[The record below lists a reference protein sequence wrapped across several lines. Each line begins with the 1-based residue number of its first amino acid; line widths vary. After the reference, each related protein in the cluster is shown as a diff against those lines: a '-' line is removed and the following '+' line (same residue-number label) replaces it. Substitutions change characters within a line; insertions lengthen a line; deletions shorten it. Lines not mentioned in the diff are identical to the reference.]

1 MKRSRGQVAPAARR
15 SRRHHLSARPLRAA
29 TVEPVSEYS
38 EGQRKPRVAVV
49 FGGRSSEH
57 AISCVTAAN
66 VLQVIDRDK
75 YDVVPVGIS
84 TSGHWVLESG
94 DPERLSITDG
104 KLPEVDVTAMPVLF
118 GANRELVVSEPGQVP
133 STLGAVDV
141 VFPLL
146 HGPWGEDGTIQGLLE
161 MSDIRYVGSGV
172 LASAV
177 GMDKHYM
184 KVVFQGAGLEVTPY
198 VVIRDR
204 DWIRDPEACRA
215 AVDALGYPVFV
226 KPCRG
231 GSSLGI
237 SKVNSRDELDEAV
250 AVARAH
256 DPKVIVEASAKSPR
270 EIEVGVLGGPAGSD
284 PEASVC
290 GEIAVSGG
298 GHAFYDFE
306 TKYLPEGEEYTALSV
321 PADLPSEIA
330 DEIRAKALIAFDAIE
345 AEGLA
350 RVDFF
355 LDADDRVVINE
366 INTMPG
372 FTPTSMFP
380 RLWAASGKDY
390 ATLVEH
396 LLTLAMTRPTGLR

>member
-1 MKRSRGQVAPAARR
+1 MSQ
-15 SRRHHLSARPLRAA
+15 
-29 TVEPVSEYS
+29 YS
-38 EGQRKPRVAVV
+38 NEANRKPRVAVV

-57 AISCVTAAN
+57 AISCITAAN

-75 YDVVPVGIS
+75 YEVVPVGIT

-94 DPERLSITDG
+94 DPEHLSITDG
-104 KLPEVDVTAMPVLF
+104 KLPEVDVTALPVVF
-118 GANRELVVSEPGQVP
+118 SGDRELVVSEPGEVP
-133 STLGAVDV
+133 NTLGEVDV

-184 KVVFQGAGLEVTPY
+184 KVVLAAAGLEITPY

-204 DWIRDPEACRA
+204 DWTRDAQACRE
-215 AVDALGYPVFV
+215 AVDQLGYPVFV
-226 KPCRG
+226 KPARG

-237 SKVNSRDELDEAV
+237 SKVDSLAELDDAV
-250 AVARAH
+250 AEARAH
-256 DPKVIVEASAKSPR
+256 DPKVLVEAAAKNPR
-270 EIEVGVLGGPAGSD
+270 EIEVGVLGGLNGAPA
-284 PEASVC
+284 EASVC

-298 GHAFYDFE
+298 GHEFYDFE
-306 TKYLPEGEEYTALSV
+306 TKYLPEGDEFAELSV
-321 PADLPSEIA
+321 PADLPAPIA
-330 DEIRAKALIAFDAIE
+330 ARIRAQALTAFDAIE
-345 AEGLA
+345 GEGLA

-355 LDADDRVVINE
+355 LDADERVIVNE

-372 FTPTSMFP
+372 FTPKSMFP
-380 RLWAASGKDY
+380 QVWAASGVDY
-390 ATLVEH
+390 KELVDR
-396 LLTLAMTRPTGLR
+396 LLALALTRPTGLR

>member
-1 MKRSRGQVAPAARR
+1 M
-15 SRRHHLSARPLRAA
+15 
-29 TVEPVSEYS
+29 SEYS
-38 EGQRKPRVAVV
+38 SEEQRKPRVAVV

-75 YDVVPVGIS
+75 YDVVPIGIS

-118 GANRELVVSEPGQVP
+118 GANRELVISEPEQVP
-133 STLGAVDV
+133 STLGQVDV

-184 KVVFQGAGLEVTPY
+184 KVVFQAAGLEVTPY

-204 DWIRDPEACRA
+204 DWTRDQDACRE

-237 SKVNSRDELDEAV
+237 SKVNSLDELDEAV

-256 DPKVIVEASAKSPR
+256 DPKVIVEASAKNPR
-270 EIEVGVLGGPAGSD
+270 EIEVGVLGGLNGAK
-284 PEASVC
+284 PEVSVC

-298 GHAFYDFE
+298 GHDFYDFE

-321 PADLPSEIA
+321 PADLPEEIA
-330 DEIRAKALIAFDAIE
+330 AEVRAKALTAFDAID

-355 LDADDRVVINE
+355 LDADNRVIINE

-396 LLTLAMTRPTGLR
+396 LLSLAMTRPTGLR

>member
-1 MKRSRGQVAPAARR
+1 M
-15 SRRHHLSARPLRAA
+15 
-29 TVEPVSEYS
+29 SEYS
-38 EGQRKPRVAVV
+38 REEQRKPRVAVV

-75 YDVVPVGIS
+75 YDVVPIGIS

-118 GANRELVVSEPGQVP
+118 GANRELVISEPEQVP
-133 STLGAVDV
+133 STLGQVDV

-184 KVVFQGAGLEVTPY
+184 KVVFQAAGLEVTPY

-204 DWIRDPEACRA
+204 DWMRDPQACRE

-237 SKVNSRDELDEAV
+237 SKVNSLDELDEAV

-256 DPKVIVEASAKSPR
+256 DPKVIVEASARNPR
-270 EIEVGVLGGPAGSD
+270 EIEVGVLGGLNGAK
-284 PEASVC
+284 PEVSVC

-298 GHAFYDFE
+298 GHDFYDFE

-321 PADLPSEIA
+321 PADLPEEIA
-330 DEIRAKALIAFDAIE
+330 AEVRAKALTAFDAID

-355 LDADDRVVINE
+355 LDADNRVIINE

-390 ATLVEH
+390 AALVEH
-396 LLTLAMTRPTGLR
+396 LLSLAMTRPTGLR

>member
-1 MKRSRGQVAPAARR
+1 V
-15 SRRHHLSARPLRAA
+15 
-29 TVEPVSEYS
+29 TEYS
-38 EGQRKPRVAVV
+38 SEEKRKPRVAVV

-66 VLQVIDRDK
+66 VLQAIDREK

-104 KLPEVDVTAMPVLF
+104 KLPEVDVTALPVLF
-118 GANRELVVSEPGQVP
+118 GANRELVISEPDQVP
-133 STLGAVDV
+133 STLGEVDV

-146 HGPWGEDGTIQGLLE
+146 HGPWGEDGTLQGLLE

-172 LASAV
+172 LSSAV

-184 KVVFQGAGLEVTPY
+184 KVVFQAAGLEVTPY

-204 DWIRDPEACRA
+204 DWNRDPAACRA

-226 KPCRG
+226 KPARG

-237 SKVNSRDELDEAV
+237 SKVNSLAELDDAV

-256 DPKVIVEASAKSPR
+256 DPKVIVEASAKNPR
-270 EIEVGVLGGPAGSD
+270 EIEVGVLGGLDGGTPD
-284 PEASVC
+284 VSVC
-290 GEIAVSGG
+290 GEVAVSGG
-298 GHAFYDFE
+298 GHDFYDFE

-321 PADLPSEIA
+321 PADLPDEIVA
-330 DEIRAKALIAFDAIE
+330 EIRAKALTAFDAIE

-355 LDADDRVVINE
+355 LDEDGRVVINE

-380 RLWAASGKDY
+380 RLWAASGVDY
-390 ATLVEH
+390 PALVDH

>member
-1 MKRSRGQVAPAARR
+1 M
-15 SRRHHLSARPLRAA
+15 
-29 TVEPVSEYS
+29 SEYS
-38 EGQRKPRVAVV
+38 ESQRKPRVAVV

-84 TSGHWVLESG
+84 SSGHWVLESG

-118 GANRELVVSEPGQVP
+118 GANRELVVSEPDQVP
-133 STLGAVDV
+133 STLGEVDV

-184 KVVFQGAGLEVTPY
+184 KVVFQAAGLEVTPY

-204 DWIRDPEACRA
+204 DWMRDADACRA

-226 KPCRG
+226 KPARG

-237 SKVNSRDELDEAV
+237 SKVNCLDELDEAV

-270 EIEVGVLGGPAGSD
+270 EIEVGVLGGLDGGT
-284 PEASVC
+284 PEVSVC
-290 GEIAVSGG
+290 GEISVSGG
-298 GHAFYDFE
+298 GHDFYDFE

-330 DEIRAKALIAFDAIE
+330 DEVRSKALIAFDAIE

-355 LDADDRVVINE
+355 LDADNRVIINE

-380 RLWAASGKDY
+380 RLWAAAGKDY
-390 ATLVEH
+390 AALVEH
-396 LLTLAMTRPTGLR
+396 LLQLAMTRPTGLR

>member
-1 MKRSRGQVAPAARR
+1 
-15 SRRHHLSARPLRAA
+15 
-29 TVEPVSEYS
+29 VSEYS
-38 EGQRKPRVAVV
+38 REQRKLRVAVV

-57 AISCVTAAN
+57 AISCATAAN

-94 DPERLSITDG
+94 DPERLSITDD
-104 KLPEVDVTAMPVLF
+104 KLPEVDVTALPVLF
-118 GANRELVVSEPGQVP
+118 GANRELVVSEPDQVP
-133 STLGAVDV
+133 STLGEVDV

-177 GMDKHYM
+177 GMDKQYM
-184 KVVFQGAGLEVTPY
+184 KVVFKAAGLDVTPY

-204 DWIRDPEACRA
+204 DWTQDPAACRE

-237 SKVNSRDELDEAV
+237 SKVNSLDELDEAI

-256 DPKVIVEASAKSPR
+256 DPKVIVEASANDPR
-270 EIEVGVLGGPAGSD
+270 EIEVGVLGGLNGK
-284 PEASVC
+284 PEVSVC
-290 GEIAVSGG
+290 GEISVSGG
-298 GHAFYDFE
+298 GHDFYDFE
-306 TKYLPEGEEYTALSV
+306 TKYLPDGEEYLALSV
-321 PADLPSEIA
+321 PADLPEDVAA
-330 DEIRAKALIAFDAIE
+330 DIRAKALTAFDAIE

-355 LDADDRVVINE
+355 LDADGRVVINE

-380 RLWAASGKDY
+380 RLWAASGVDY
-390 ATLVEH
+390 PTLVQR
-396 LLTLAMTRPTGLR
+396 LLTLAESRPTGLR

>member
-1 MKRSRGQVAPAARR
+1 M
-15 SRRHHLSARPLRAA
+15 
-29 TVEPVSEYS
+29 SEYS

-177 GMDKHYM
+177 GMEKHYM
-184 KVVFQGAGLEVTPY
+184 KVVFQAAGLEVTPY

-204 DWIRDPEACRA
+204 DWTQDPAACRQ

-226 KPCRG
+226 KPARG

-237 SKVNSRDELDEAV
+237 SKVNSLDELDAAV
-250 AVARAH
+250 AEARSH
-256 DPKVIVEASAKSPR
+256 DPKVIVEASAKDPR
-270 EIEVGVLGGPAGSD
+270 EIEVGVLGGLNGGK
-284 PEASVC
+284 PEVSVC
-290 GEIAVSGG
+290 GEVAVSGG
-298 GHAFYDFE
+298 GHDFYDFE
-306 TKYLPEGEEYTALSV
+306 TKYLPEGEDYTALSV
-321 PADLPSEIA
+321 PADLPEEIA
-330 DEIRAKALIAFDAIE
+330 ADIRAKALTAFDAIE

-355 LDADDRVVINE
+355 LDADGRVIINE

-380 RLWAASGKDY
+380 RLWAASGVDY
-390 ATLVEH
+390 AALVEH
-396 LLTLAMTRPTGLR
+396 LLTLATTRPTGLR

>member
-1 MKRSRGQVAPAARR
+1 M
-15 SRRHHLSARPLRAA
+15 
-29 TVEPVSEYS
+29 
-38 EGQRKPRVAVV
+38 V

-66 VLQVIDRDK
+66 VLQAIDRDK

-84 TSGHWVLESG
+84 TSGRWVLESG
-94 DPERLSITDG
+94 DPERLSISDG
-104 KLPEVDVTAMPVLF
+104 KLPEVDVTALPVLF
-118 GANRELVVSEPGQVP
+118 GANRELVVSEAGQVP
-133 STLGAVDV
+133 GTLGEVDV

-146 HGPWGEDGTIQGLLE
+146 HGPWGEDGTLQGLLE

-177 GMDKHYM
+177 GMDKHHM
-184 KVVFQGAGLEVTPY
+184 KVVFAAAGLEVAPY

-204 DWIRDPEACRA
+204 DWTRDPAACRE

-226 KPCRG
+226 KPARG

-237 SKVNSRDELDEAV
+237 SKVNSLAELDDAV
-250 AVARAH
+250 AEARAH

-270 EIEVGVLGGPAGSD
+270 EIEVGVLGGLNGAP
-284 PEASVC
+284 PEVSVC

-298 GHAFYDFE
+298 GHDFYDFE

-321 PADLPSEIA
+321 PADLPDEIA
-330 DEIRAKALIAFDAIE
+330 AEIQEKALTAFDAIE
-345 AEGLA
+345 GEGLA

-355 LDADDRVVINE
+355 LDADGRVMINE

-380 RLWAASGKDY
+380 RLWAASGLDY
-390 ATLVEH
+390 PALVDR

>member
-1 MKRSRGQVAPAARR
+1 
-15 SRRHHLSARPLRAA
+15 
-29 TVEPVSEYS
+29 
-38 EGQRKPRVAVV
+38 
-49 FGGRSSEH
+49 
-57 AISCVTAAN
+57 VTAAN
-66 VLQVIDRDK
+66 VLQAIDRDR
-75 YDVVPVGIS
+75 YDVVPIGIS

-104 KLPEVDVTAMPVLF
+104 KLPEVDVTALPVLF
-118 GANRELVVSEPGQVP
+118 GANRELVVSEPDQVP
-133 STLGAVDV
+133 STLGEVDV

-161 MSDIRYVGSGV
+161 MSDIRYVGAGV

-184 KVVFQGAGLEVTPY
+184 KVVFQAAGLEVTPY

-204 DWIRDPEACRA
+204 DWKQDPAACRD

-237 SKVNSRDELDEAV
+237 SKVTGLEELDDAIAE
-250 AVARAH
+250 ARAH
-256 DPKVIVEASAKSPR
+256 DPKVIVEASAKDPR
-270 EIEVGVLGGPAGSD
+270 EIEVGVLGALNGGT
-284 PEASVC
+284 PEVSVC
-290 GEIAVSGG
+290 GEVAVSGG
-298 GHAFYDFE
+298 GHDFYDFE
-306 TKYLPEGEEYTALSV
+306 TKYLPEGEEYLALSV
-321 PADLPSEIA
+321 PAELPEEIA
-330 DEIRAKALIAFDAIE
+330 ADIRSKALTAFDAIE

-355 LDADDRVVINE
+355 LDADGRVIINE

-390 ATLVEH
+390 AALVEH

>member
-1 MKRSRGQVAPAARR
+1 MSQYSNERS
-15 SRRHHLSARPLRAA
+15 
-29 TVEPVSEYS
+29 
-38 EGQRKPRVAVV
+38 KPRVAVV

-57 AISCVTAAN
+57 AISCITAAN

-75 YDVVPVGIS
+75 YDVVPVGI
-84 TSGHWVLESG
+84 TASGHWVLESG
-94 DPERLSITDG
+94 DPDRLSITDG
-104 KLPEVDVTAMPVLF
+104 KLPEVDVTAMPVVF
-118 GANRELVVSEPGQVP
+118 SGDRELVVHEPGEVP
-133 STLGAVDV
+133 NTLGEVDV

-184 KVVFQGAGLEVTPY
+184 KVVFAAAGLEVTPY

-204 DWIRDPEACRA
+204 DWSRDPQACRE
-215 AVDALGYPVFV
+215 AVDKLGYPVFV
-226 KPCRG
+226 KPARG

-237 SKVNSRDELDEAV
+237 SKVNSLDELDDAV
-250 AVARAH
+250 AEARAH
-256 DPKVIVEASAKSPR
+256 DPKVLVEAAAKHPR
-270 EIEVGVLGGPAGSD
+270 EIEVGVLGGLNDAPAA
-284 PEASVC
+284 ASVC

-298 GHAFYDFE
+298 GHEFYDFE
-306 TKYLPEGEEYTALSV
+306 TKYLPEGDEFAALSI
-321 PADLPSEIA
+321 PADLPEHIA
-330 DEIRAKALIAFDAIE
+330 AEIRAQSLTAFDAIE

-355 LDADDRVVINE
+355 LDEDQRVIINE

-372 FTPTSMFP
+372 FTPKSMFP
-380 RLWAASGKDY
+380 QLWAASGVDY
-390 ATLVEH
+390 KELVDR

>member
-1 MKRSRGQVAPAARR
+1 M
-15 SRRHHLSARPLRAA
+15 
-29 TVEPVSEYS
+29 SEYS
-38 EGQRKPRVAVV
+38 EDKRKPRVAVV

-118 GANRELVVSEPGQVP
+118 GANRELVVSEPDQVP
-133 STLGAVDV
+133 STLGEVDV

-184 KVVFQGAGLEVTPY
+184 KVVFQAAGLEVTPY

-204 DWIRDPEACRA
+204 DWRQDPAGCRE

-237 SKVNSRDELDEAV
+237 TKVNSLDELDDAMVE
-250 AVARAH
+250 ARAH
-256 DPKVIVEASAKSPR
+256 DPKVIVEASAKDPR
-270 EIEVGVLGGPAGSD
+270 EIEIGVLGGLDGGK
-284 PEASVC
+284 PEVSVC
-290 GEIAVSGG
+290 GEVAVSGG
-298 GHAFYDFE
+298 GHDFYDFE
-306 TKYLPEGEEYTALSV
+306 TKYLPEGEEYLALSV
-321 PADLPSEIA
+321 PADLPAELA
-330 DEIRAKALIAFDAIE
+330 HEIRAKALIAFDAIE

-355 LDADDRVVINE
+355 VDADGRVVINE

-390 ATLVEH
+390 ASLVEH
-396 LLTLAMTRPTGLR
+396 LLKLAMTRPTGLR

>member
-1 MKRSRGQVAPAARR
+1 M
-15 SRRHHLSARPLRAA
+15 
-29 TVEPVSEYS
+29 SEYS
-38 EGQRKPRVAVV
+38 REEQRKPRVAVV

-75 YDVVPVGIS
+75 YDVVPIGIS

-104 KLPEVDVTAMPVLF
+104 KLPEVDVTALPVLF
-118 GANRELVVSEPGQVP
+118 GANRELVVSEPEQVP
-133 STLGAVDV
+133 STLGQVDV

-204 DWIRDPEACRA
+204 DWMRDPDACRA

-237 SKVNSRDELDEAV
+237 SKVNSLDELDEAI

-256 DPKVIVEASAKSPR
+256 DPKVIVEASAKDPR
-270 EIEVGVLGGPAGSD
+270 EIEVGVLGGLDGGK
-284 PEASVC
+284 PEVSVC
-290 GEIAVSGG
+290 GEAAVSGG
-298 GHAFYDFE
+298 GHEFYDFE
-306 TKYLPEGEEYTALSV
+306 TKYLPEGEEYLALSV
-321 PADLPSEIA
+321 PAELPEEIA
-330 DEIRAKALIAFDAIE
+330 ADIRANALTAFDAIDG
-345 AEGLA
+345 EGLA

-355 LDADDRVVINE
+355 LDADNRVIINE

-396 LLTLAMTRPTGLR
+396 LLQLAMTRPTGLR

>member
-1 MKRSRGQVAPAARR
+1 MVRTMNTP
-15 SRRHHLSARPLRAA
+15 
-29 TVEPVSEYS
+29 EP
-38 EGQRKPRVAVV
+38 QRKPRVAVV

-75 YDVVPVGIS
+75 YDVVPVGIT

-104 KLPEVDVTAMPVLF
+104 KLPEVDVTALPVLF
-118 GANRELVVSEPGQVP
+118 GANRELVISEPDQVP
-133 STLGAVDV
+133 STLGEVDV

-146 HGPWGEDGTIQGLLE
+146 HGPWGEDGTLQGLLE
-161 MSDIRYVGSGV
+161 MSDIRYVGAGV
-172 LASAV
+172 LSSAI

-184 KVVFQGAGLEVTPY
+184 KVVFQAAGLEVTPY

-204 DWIRDPEACRA
+204 DWSRDPAASRA

-226 KPCRG
+226 KPARG

-237 SKVNSRDELDEAV
+237 SKVNSLAELDDAV

-256 DPKVIVEASAKSPR
+256 DPKVIVEASAKNPR
-270 EIEVGVLGGPAGSD
+270 EIEVGVLGGLNGGT
-284 PEASVC
+284 PEVSVC
-290 GEIAVSGG
+290 GEVAVSGG
-298 GHAFYDFE
+298 GHDFYDFE

-321 PADLPSEIA
+321 PADLPDEIVA
-330 DEIRAKALIAFDAIE
+330 EIRAKALTAFDAIE

-355 LDADDRVVINE
+355 LDEDGRVVINE

-380 RLWAASGKDY
+380 RLWAASGVDY
-390 ATLVEH
+390 PALVDR

>member
-1 MKRSRGQVAPAARR
+1 M
-15 SRRHHLSARPLRAA
+15 
-29 TVEPVSEYS
+29 SEYS
-38 EGQRKPRVAVV
+38 ESQRKPRVAVV

-118 GANRELVVSEPGQVP
+118 GANRELVVSEPDQVP
-133 STLGAVDV
+133 STLGEVDV

-184 KVVFQGAGLEVTPY
+184 KVVFQAAGLDVTPY

-204 DWIRDPEACRA
+204 DWIRDPDACRT

-226 KPCRG
+226 KPARG

-237 SKVNSRDELDEAV
+237 SKVNSLDELDEAV

-270 EIEVGVLGGPAGSD
+270 EIEIGVLGGLNGGN
-284 PEASVC
+284 PEVSVC
-290 GEIAVSGG
+290 GEISVSGG
-298 GHAFYDFE
+298 GHDFYDFE

-321 PADLPSEIA
+321 PADLPAEIA
-330 DEIRAKALIAFDAIE
+330 DEVRAKALIAFDAIE

-355 LDADDRVVINE
+355 LDADNRVIINE

-390 ATLVEH
+390 AALVEH

>member
-1 MKRSRGQVAPAARR
+1 VSQYSNEERS
-15 SRRHHLSARPLRAA
+15 
-29 TVEPVSEYS
+29 
-38 EGQRKPRVAVV
+38 KPRIAVV

-57 AISCVTAAN
+57 AISCITAAN

-75 YDVVPVGIS
+75 YDVVPVGI
-84 TSGHWVLESG
+84 TASGHWVLESA
-94 DPERLSITDG
+94 DPDHLSITDG
-104 KLPEVDVTAMPVLF
+104 KLPEVDVTAMPVVF
-118 GANRELVVSEPGQVP
+118 SGDRELVVHEPGEVP
-133 STLGAVDV
+133 NTLGEVDV

-184 KVVFQGAGLEVTPY
+184 KVVFAAAGLEVTPY

-204 DWIRDPEACRA
+204 EWSRDPQACRT
-215 AVDALGYPVFV
+215 AVDKLGYPVFV
-226 KPCRG
+226 KPARG

-237 SKVNSRDELDEAV
+237 SKVNSLDELDDAV
-250 AVARAH
+250 AEARAH
-256 DPKVIVEASAKSPR
+256 DPKVLVEAAAKHPR
-270 EIEVGVLGGPAGSD
+270 EIEVGVLGGLNDAPAA
-284 PEASVC
+284 ASVC

-298 GHAFYDFE
+298 GHEFYDFE
-306 TKYLPEGEEYTALSV
+306 TKYLPEGDEFAALSI
-321 PADLPSEIA
+321 PADLPAEIA
-330 DEIRAKALIAFDAIE
+330 AEIRAQALTAFDAIE

-355 LDADDRVVINE
+355 LDEDQRVIINE

-372 FTPTSMFP
+372 FTPKSMFP
-380 RLWAASGKDY
+380 QLWAASGMDY
-390 ATLVEH
+390 KELVDR

>member
-1 MKRSRGQVAPAARR
+1 M
-15 SRRHHLSARPLRAA
+15 
-29 TVEPVSEYS
+29 SEYS
-38 EGQRKPRVAVV
+38 NEEQRKPRVAVV

-75 YDVVPVGIS
+75 YDVVPIGIS

-118 GANRELVVSEPGQVP
+118 GANRELVISEPEQVP
-133 STLGAVDV
+133 STLGQVDV

-184 KVVFQGAGLEVTPY
+184 KVVFQAAGLEVTPY

-204 DWIRDPEACRA
+204 DWTRDQDACRE

-237 SKVNSRDELDEAV
+237 SKVNSLDELDEAV

-256 DPKVIVEASAKSPR
+256 DPKVIVEASAKDPR
-270 EIEVGVLGGPAGSD
+270 EIEVGVLGGLNGAK
-284 PEASVC
+284 PEVSVC
-290 GEIAVSGG
+290 GEIAISGG
-298 GHAFYDFE
+298 GHDFYDFE

-321 PADLPSEIA
+321 PADLPEEIA
-330 DEIRAKALIAFDAIE
+330 AEVRAKALTAFDAID

-355 LDADDRVVINE
+355 LDADNRVIINE

-396 LLTLAMTRPTGLR
+396 LLSLAMTRPTGLR

>member
-1 MKRSRGQVAPAARR
+1 M
-15 SRRHHLSARPLRAA
+15 
-29 TVEPVSEYS
+29 SEYS
-38 EGQRKPRVAVV
+38 REQRKPRVAVV

-66 VLQVIDRDK
+66 VLQAIDRDV

-118 GANRELVVSEPGQVP
+118 GANRELVVSEPGTVP
-133 STLGAVDV
+133 STLGEVDV

-172 LASAV
+172 LSSAV

-184 KVVFQGAGLEVTPY
+184 KVVFQAAGLEVGPY

-204 DWIRDPEACRA
+204 DWRRDAEACRK
-215 AVDALGYPVFV
+215 AVDELGYPVFV
-226 KPCRG
+226 KPARG

-237 SKVNSRDELDEAV
+237 SKVNSRGELDDAIVE
-250 AVARAH
+250 ARAH
-256 DPKVIVEASAKSPR
+256 DPKVIVEASANDPR
-270 EIEVGVLGGPAGSD
+270 EIEVGVLGGLDGAPA
-284 PEASVC
+284 EVSVC
-290 GEIAVSGG
+290 GEVAVSGG
-298 GHAFYDFE
+298 GHDFYDFE
-306 TKYLPEGEEYTALSV
+306 TKYLPEGEEYLALSV
-321 PADLPSEIA
+321 PADLPA
-330 DEIRAKALIAFDAIE
+330 DVAADIRAKALTAFDAIE

-355 LDADDRVVINE
+355 LDADGRVVINE

-380 RLWAASGKDY
+380 RLWAESGIDY
-390 ATLVEH
+390 PTLVNR
-396 LLTLAMTRPTGLR
+396 LLTLALTRPTGLR

>member
-1 MKRSRGQVAPAARR
+1 MSEHSR
-15 SRRHHLSARPLRAA
+15 
-29 TVEPVSEYS
+29 EE
-38 EGQRKPRVAVV
+38 QRKPRVAVV

-66 VLQVIDRDK
+66 VLQAIDRDK
-75 YDVVPVGIS
+75 YDVVPIGIS

-104 KLPEVDVTAMPVLF
+104 KLPEVDVTALPVLF
-118 GANRELVVSEPGQVP
+118 GANRELVVSEPDQVP
-133 STLGAVDV
+133 STLGEVDV

-184 KVVFQGAGLEVTPY
+184 KVVFAAAGLEVGPY

-204 DWIRDPEACRA
+204 DWLRDPDACRA
-215 AVDALGYPVFV
+215 AVVELGFPVFV
-226 KPCRG
+226 KPARG

-237 SKVNSRDELDEAV
+237 SKVSSVDELDAAIAE
-250 AVARAH
+250 ARAH
-256 DPKVIVEASAKSPR
+256 DPKVIVEASVKNPR
-270 EIEVGVLGGPAGSD
+270 EIEVGVLGGLNGGL

-290 GEIAVSGG
+290 GEIAISGG
-298 GHAFYDFE
+298 GHDFYDFE

-321 PADLPSEIA
+321 PAELPDEVVA
-330 DEIRAKALIAFDAIE
+330 EIRAKALTAFDAIE

-355 LDADDRVVINE
+355 LDADGRVIINE

-380 RLWAASGKDY
+380 RLWAASGLDY
-390 ATLVEH
+390 PALVDR
-396 LLTLAMTRPTGLR
+396 LLTLAQTRPTGLR

>member
-1 MKRSRGQVAPAARR
+1 M
-15 SRRHHLSARPLRAA
+15 
-29 TVEPVSEYS
+29 SEFS
-38 EGQRKPRVAVV
+38 ESQRKPRIAVV

-118 GANRELVVSEPGQVP
+118 GANRELVVSEPDQVP
-133 STLGAVDV
+133 STLGEVDV

-184 KVVFQGAGLEVTPY
+184 KVVFQAAGLEVTPY

-204 DWIRDPEACRA
+204 DWRQDPDGCRA

-237 SKVNSRDELDEAV
+237 TKVNSLDELDGAIVE
-250 AVARAH
+250 ARAH
-256 DPKVIVEASAKSPR
+256 DPKVIVEASAKNPR
-270 EIEVGVLGGPAGSD
+270 EIEVGVLGGLGATS
-284 PEASVC
+284 PEVSVC
-290 GEIAVSGG
+290 GEVAVSGG
-298 GHAFYDFE
+298 GHDFYDFE
-306 TKYLPEGEEYTALSV
+306 TKYLPEGEEYLALSV
-321 PADLPSEIA
+321 PADLPAELA
-330 DEIRAKALIAFDAIE
+330 GEIRAKALVAFDAIE

-355 LDADDRVVINE
+355 VDADGRVIINE

-390 ATLVEH
+390 ASLVQH
-396 LLTLAMTRPTGLR
+396 LIDLAMTRPTGLR

>member
-1 MKRSRGQVAPAARR
+1 
-15 SRRHHLSARPLRAA
+15 
-29 TVEPVSEYS
+29 VSEFS

-118 GANRELVVSEPGQVP
+118 GANRELVISEPGQVP

-204 DWIRDPEACRA
+204 DWIRDPAACRA

-237 SKVNSRDELDEAV
+237 SKVNSLDELDEAV

-270 EIEVGVLGGPAGSD
+270 EIEVGVLGGLAGRN
-284 PEASVC
+284 PEVSVC
-290 GEIAVSGG
+290 GEIAICGG
-298 GHAFYDFE
+298 GHDFYDFE

-355 LDADDRVVINE
+355 LDADNRVVINE

-380 RLWAASGKDY
+380 RLWAESGKDY

-396 LLTLAMTRPTGLR
+396 LLNLAMTRPTGLR